1 MTYPRAIRLLL
12 VSAMLML
19 SMGAR
24 PTTKRAAAPAATAP
38 NVAATMAAPTTV
50 TPTAIVSIHGE
61 IDDFSRDHLVKH
73 FDSAK
78 AAGAKTVILDINTY
92 GGLVTAALDM
102 SRYLK
107 RQDGIHTIAFID
119 DKAISAGAM
128 IAMACDE
135 IVMVPGSVVGDC
147 APIAVSE
154 TSGKLEPLP
163 AAERAKME
171 SPILADFYDSAIRNH
186 HDPLVAEAMVATD
199 RSVHYVVKGIDRKF
213 VNDVDYAKLTK
224 EGWQAVPDVP
234 DPLDTNSTLFTVHA
248 ELAQKIGLATIQSSI
263 EPLASA
269 RNYNIIARYEPSPG
283 DQIIA
288 FLGSPIIK
296 GLLLIIFLQSLYVS
310 FSAPGHGL
318 AEAIAVVSLGLF
330 LGIPMLQGYA
340 QWYEILL
347 ILGGLA
353 LVAFEIFVFPGHFV
367 SAIVGLLMMLIG
379 LVMTFVP
386 KEPSGIP
393 GVWPQLGTT
402 YTALRTGLMVVTG
415 GLAISLFL
423 WVWLSRY
430 LPTLPYFSRL
440 VLTTTSPTPG
450 PLVATTTPSAA
461 PTWPLVGAEG
471 IAITDLRPGGS
482 AQFPDP
488 ATGDYR
494 IADVVSE
501 SGYVPAKAKVTVR
514 ELRGSYAIVRT
525 V

>member
-1 MTYPRAIRLLL
+1 MSPRQAFRSLLL
-12 VSAMLML
+12 VTALL
-19 SMGAR
+19 CLLGAQS
-24 PTTKRAAAPAATAP
+24 ATAP
-38 NVAATMAAPTTV
+38 SAATITTSQPPAAGPANS
-50 TPTAIVSIHGE
+50 PAAIVSIHGE
-61 IDDFSRDHLVKH
+61 IDDFSRNNLYKH
-73 FDSAK
+73 FD
-78 AAGAKTVILDINTY
+78 AARNVGAKTVILDINTY

-107 RQDGIHTIAFID
+107 RQNNIHTIAFID

-135 IVMVPGSVVGDC
+135 IVMIPGSVLGDC

-154 TSGKLEPLP
+154 TEGKIEPLP
-163 AAERAKME
+163 TAERAKME

-186 HDPLVAEAMVATD
+186 HDPLVSEAMVSTD
-199 RSVHYVVKGIDRKF
+199 RSVHYIVKGIDRKF
-213 VNDVDYAKLTK
+213 VNDADYAKLTK
-224 EGWQAVPDVP
+224 EGWQPEPGIP
-234 DPLDTNSTLFTVHA
+234 DPLDTDKTLFTVHA
-248 ELAQKIGLATIQSSI
+248 DLAQKIGLAT
-263 EPLASA
+263 LAPSTDA
-269 RNYNIIARYEPSPG
+269 LAALHNLNIVAKYEPSPG
-283 DQIIA
+283 DQIIS
-288 FLGSPIIK
+288 FLGSPVIK
-296 GLLLIIFLQSLYVS
+296 GLLLVIFLQALYVS

-367 SAIVGLLMMLIG
+367 SAIVGILMMLVG

-386 KEPSGIP
+386 KEPNGIP
-393 GVWPQLGTT
+393 GAWPALGTT
-402 YTALRTGLMVVTG
+402 YSSLRTGLLVVTA

-430 LPTLPYFSRL
+430 LPALPYFGRL
-440 VLTTTSPTPG
+440 ILTTTSPTPG
-450 PLVATTTPSAA
+450 PTVASATPSAG
-461 PTWPLVGAEG
+461 PSWPLVGATG
-471 IAITDLRPGGS
+471 VAITDLRPGGT

-494 IADVVSE
+494 IAPVVSE
-501 SGYVPAKAKVTVR
+501 SGYLTANTKIIVR

-525 V
+525 VA